1 MQGGSEVDIVEA
13 TGDMLDPA
21 AAAWTTVPVE
31 TVRLAPV
38 PLEGQPNAYIR
49 AAWAG
54 RPYGRV
60 SEVRVATVRSGDSL
74 LVRLEWERSGDPPGE
89 FADAAAVFFPA
100 AGGTAP
106 PITIGTHAEPVTL
119 WAWRDRLE
127 VQAALPQAKEL
138 IATGPGTFRPR
149 GASAGDTAGTGQASE
164 RPGSVAAASRCEQ
177 GRWNVVVQ
185 GDLGPASKS
194 GRMGI
199 VVWDGSNDERAG
211 IGAVSPDWLAL
222 SSS

>member
-1 MQGGSEVDIVEA
+1 MDVVEA
-13 TGDMLDPA
+13 TGNLLDPD
-21 AAAWTTVPVE
+21 AAAWTAVTGE

-38 PLEGQPNAYIR
+38 PLEAQPNAYIR

-60 SEVRVATVRSGDSL
+60 SEVRVATVRSGGNL

-100 AGGTAP
+100 AGCTAP

-127 VQAALPQAKEL
+127 VQAALPPAKEL
-138 IATGPGTFRPR
+138 VATGPGKFRPR
-149 GASAGDTAGTGQASE
+149 GTSAGDTAGTGQAVE
-164 RPGSVAAASRCEQ
+164 PPGSVAAASRCEQ
-177 GRWNVVVQ
+177 GRWSVVVQ
-185 GDLGPASKS
+185 GDIGPASQS

-211 IGAVSPDWLAL
+211 IGAVSPDWVAL
-222 SSS
+222 SLG